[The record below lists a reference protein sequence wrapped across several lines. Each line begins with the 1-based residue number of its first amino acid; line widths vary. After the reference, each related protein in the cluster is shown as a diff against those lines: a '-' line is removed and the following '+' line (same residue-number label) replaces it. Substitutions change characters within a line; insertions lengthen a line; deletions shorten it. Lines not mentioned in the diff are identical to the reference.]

1 MLLFLLLCC
10 GIFQEARLIL
20 PGLVDVTVATAFGDE
35 TIQLA
40 RLAAIDAE
48 GAAVGRLDVA
58 GLPKELE
65 GRESV
70 LEREKEAV
78 VVGGHVVAG
87 LEAGLC
93 LRVKMWI

>member
-1 MLLFLLLCC
+1 M
-10 GIFQEARLIL
+10 
-20 PGLVDVTVATAFGDE
+20 TVATAFRDE
-35 TIQLA
+35 AIELA

-58 GLPKELE
+58 GLPKEFE

-70 LEREKEAV
+70 LEGEEEAV
-78 VVGGHVVAG
+78 VVGRYVVAG

-93 LRVKMWI
+93 VCCVCNL